1 MAPRPPVL
9 AHLRFTERAHEL
21 AGLDHAQL
29 FTEIWRSNLW
39 GADSSRSG
47 LGSEDEAT
55 AHLRG
60 ELPLLLSRLK
70 VRSLLDIPCGDFGW
84 MSRTDLGLDS
94 YIGADIVAGIVAR
107 NTERYGS
114 PDGRIG
120 FRRLDLLNDTLPA
133 ADAVL
138 CRDCLV
144 HLSFANIGK
153 ALRNIRA
160 SGAQWLIATT
170 FPDHHDNRDITD
182 GDWRLLNMETAPFG
196 LPPAAFTLNEGCTEA
211 GGAYADKSL
220 GVWPVADI
228 PPGA

>member
-120 FRRLDLLNDTLPA
+120 SDNWTCCTTPCPRPTPFCAVIALFICRLRTSARRCATFGRA
-133 ADAVL
+133 E
-138 CRDCLV
+138 RD
-144 HLSFANIGK
+144 G
-153 ALRNIRA
+153 
-160 SGAQWLIATT
+160 
-170 FPDHHDNRDITD
+170 
-182 GDWRLLNMETAPFG
+182 
-196 LPPAAFTLNEGCTEA
+196 
-211 GGAYADKSL
+211 
-220 GVWPVADI
+220 
-228 PPGA
+228 